1 MDADGVAVALVV
13 GEVVPVEEPVLV
25 VGFGG
30 VLPFF
35 FFLISKSERR
45 KQEKRERDKVPVACP
60 SPPIST
66 DKKMSKENS
75 ADGCPPCNSLFIVLS
90 SYEGKS

>member
-35 FFLISKSERR
+35 FFS
-45 KQEKRERDKVPVACP
+45 
-60 SPPIST
+60 
-66 DKKMSKENS
+66 
-75 ADGCPPCNSLFIVLS
+75 
-90 SYEGKS
+90 